1 MDLLLIG
8 PPGVGKGT
16 QAARLRQALGVPHLS
31 TGDLLRRHVTEGTR
45 LGAAAAAHMQR
56 GDLVPDELVT
66 EMALGQILGPSCAAG
81 VVLDGFPRTPAQAEA
96 LDIALAAHGRRLTAV
111 LHLNAPARTLLR
123 RLTGR
128 RTCGGCGDSY
138 HLDTRKPRTPGRCDS
153 CGQRLVQRADDT
165 AETARTRLAVHA
177 RQTQPLLARYHQAG
191 VLHEVDGCGDVG
203 AITRRLLAAVA
214 PYAAGDQDA
223 SRSTGWPTSP
233 GRSSLS

>member
-16 QAARLRQALGVPHLS
+16 QAARLRQTLDIPHLS
-31 TGDLLRRHVTEGTR
+31 TGDLLRRHVSEGTR
-45 LGAAAAAHMQR
+45 LGAAAAAHMRR

-66 EMALGQILGPSCAAG
+66 EMALGQILGPPCAAG

-96 LDIALAAHGRRLTAV
+96 LDVALAAHGRRLTAV
-111 LHLNAPARTLLR
+111 LHLNAPDRTLLR

-153 CGQRLVQRADDT
+153 CGHRLVQRADDT
-165 AETARTRLAVHA
+165 AETARTRLAVHT
-177 RQTQPLLARYHQAG
+177 RQTQPLLARYRLAG

-203 AITRRLLAAVA
+203 DITRRLLAALA
-214 PYAAGDQDA
+214 PH
-223 SRSTGWPTSP
+223 TVH
-233 GRSSLS
+233 SSAC